1 MSSNSGTTS
10 RWIKGAALVG
20 AGALGATILTGVAY
34 AQNNSAADVRSVTAT
49 ALDGERGHGG
59 PGGPGGRDGGRGF
72 GHGGPG
78 GPGGEVLHSEATVET
93 PDGTIENVRTVRG
106 EVTAVSAES
115 ITVRAS
121 DGFEQAFAINA
132 ETEINKSRD
141 EATATDIAVGD
152 VAMVKGVGSGDTVT
166 AERIHAMT
174 AEEAATMEAE
184 REQRRADM
192 LDEMRQRLQEMEQEQ
207 GANPTS

>member
-1 MSSNSGTTS
+1 MSSNTGTTS

-34 AQNNSAADVRSVTAT
+34 AQSNSATDLQSVSA
-49 ALDGERGHGG
+49 AAVEGKRGPGGPGGHGG
-59 PGGPGGRDGGRGF
+59 PGGERGF
-72 GHGGPG
+72 GGHGGPG
-78 GPGGEVLHSEATVET
+78 GPGGELLHSEATVET
-93 PDGTIENVRTVRG
+93 PDGSIENVRTVRG
-106 EVTAVSAES
+106 EVTAASAES

-132 ETEINKSRD
+132 ETEITKSRN

-152 VAMVKGVGSGDTVT
+152 VAMVKGVASGDTVT

-174 AEEAATMEAE
+174 AEEAATAEAE
-184 REQRRADM
+184 REQRRADKVE
-192 LDEMRQRLQEMEQEQ
+192 EMKERLQELEQEQ
-207 GANPTS
+207 GAATS